1 MAKNLLLTQGTS
13 TVIRPQD
20 STTVH
25 CTLYSVQSMQ
35 TIIFFIYLII
45 KNETKTRNPRVWFV
59 TKIYQTNMEEN
70 CWSIHQQSCALYAIP
85 AGNI

>member
-13 TVIRPQD
+13 TVIRPHD
-20 STTVH
+20 
-25 CTLYSVQSMQ
+25 CTLYTVQCTVQ
-35 TIIFFIYLII
+35 ADHNIFFFFYLII
-45 KNETKTRNPRVWFV
+45 KNETKTRIPRVWFV